1 MDDCWW
7 GSALKYSIAIA
18 IGVIMGLL
26 GWPLVND
33 PPVRGVEVV
42 RQVEKDPGKEKA
54 LQERLNKVGRVA
66 NPTQE
71 AVDKARFTVTKVGE
85 ARLLAVF
92 LIRDKETG
100 FEVLV
105 FSTGDSLSS
114 QVVPTLHAQN

>member
-1 MDDCWW
+1 
-7 GSALKYSIAIA
+7 
-18 IGVIMGLL
+18 
-26 GWPLVND
+26 
-33 PPVRGVEVV
+33 
-42 RQVEKDPGKEKA
+42 
-54 LQERLNKVGRVA
+54 
-66 NPTQE
+66 
-71 AVDKARFTVTKVGE
+71 VDKARFTVTKVGE